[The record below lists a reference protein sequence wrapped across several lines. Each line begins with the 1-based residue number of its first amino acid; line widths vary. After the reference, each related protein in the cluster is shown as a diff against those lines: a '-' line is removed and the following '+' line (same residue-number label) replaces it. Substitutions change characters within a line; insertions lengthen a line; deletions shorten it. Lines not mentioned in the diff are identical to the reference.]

1 MNVVQTFP
9 SPSFVAALL
18 ACLVGCA
25 DVDVV
30 DAPPAVQESE
40 SAPPAAAPAL
50 RIGVMEELGL
60 PRTELGRKIA
70 DFVALIEE
78 SEQPRTLSPEIR
90 AVAKEAGKELMT
102 AYRRLDVHRHFDR
115 WRIVRGIGMLRSD
128 AMATDLLEIALR
140 PPAPRL
146 RQECGVG

>member
-9 SPSFVAALL
+9 SLSFVAALL

-40 SAPPAAAPAL
+40 SAPPAAAPA
-50 RIGVMEELGL
+50 EELGL

-140 PPAPRL
+140 PPAARL